1 MFHLFFSSPQVKRSL
16 IISNK
21 LGIYELPHELP
32 NDLLTEDLRKL
43 EKFRIIQNFMELC
56 SSAQSSSQ
64 KEHFVNTSERLL

>member
-32 NDLLTEDLRKL
+32 SDLLTEDLRKL
-43 EKFRIIQNFMELC
+43 EKFRIISKLHEIML
-56 SSAQSSSQ
+56 
-64 KEHFVNTSERLL
+64 